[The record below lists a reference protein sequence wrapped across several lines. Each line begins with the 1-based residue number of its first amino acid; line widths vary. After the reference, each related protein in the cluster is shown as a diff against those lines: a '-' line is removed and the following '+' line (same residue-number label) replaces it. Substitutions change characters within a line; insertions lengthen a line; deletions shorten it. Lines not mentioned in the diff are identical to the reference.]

1 MKNCNG
7 PPLRFFRRK
16 NLKRK
21 KNRKGGPLQHNE
33 NFVENEGGWI
43 RLRGD
48 QLSDTHLYLFI
59 QQTKL

>member
-21 KNRKGGPLQHNE
+21 KNRKGGPLQHDG
-33 NFVENEGGWI
+33 NFVENEGE
-43 RLRGD
+43 
-48 QLSDTHLYLFI
+48 DTLKGGGLN
-59 QQTKL
+59 